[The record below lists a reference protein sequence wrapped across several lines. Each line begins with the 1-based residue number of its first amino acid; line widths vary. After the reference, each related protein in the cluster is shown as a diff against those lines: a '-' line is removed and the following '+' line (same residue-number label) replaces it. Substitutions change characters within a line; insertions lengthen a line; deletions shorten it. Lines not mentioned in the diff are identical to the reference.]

1 MPKTT
6 LHTYH
11 TINSATNPISSQ
23 SSGTHTS
30 APKTTNIT
38 LTPLCT
44 FQSAPLTPRHWIRG
58 RALLKDDLHLDIGKA
73 SSRVTSVSNVA
84 TTTEGACDVLKNT
97 EDVAAALPLPQSPTP
112 NITTMPFATFTTI
125 LSTLTTQQGLGN
137 PYNIA
142 APTSKEALQI
152 PTENSANKQKKI
164 TNEPLNNFIPP
175 TKTKHK
181 KSYKQLLCE
190 YMDNNIII
198 NNAHYEHHLKLENS
212 PLHELEL
219 NLPLSQLEPL
229 KKTKFRSNYLRSTPS
244 LPQRPPPPEY
254 FNIDHNRLVCL
265 SFFLTRIA
273 QQSKIDRIDLIKALG
288 HWLYSAN
295 PKKRGLILH
304 GISNAGKT
312 LLLYL
317 LQSQL
322 KPWEMGTFQC
332 PTSTNVCST
341 FIFQNLANTY
351 LYCCNEFKFV
361 NEFLVQ
367 SLKELFEGAFT
378 MKTDVKH
385 KDAITLKPAPV
396 CITMNTKHPSEVF
409 EWIPDEEEAYF
420 NSFNCF
426 KVNWQICLF
435 TIKKESPRQK
445 RDRSMRWGR
454 LALN

>member
-1 MPKTT
+1 M
-6 LHTYH
+6 
-11 TINSATNPISSQ
+11 S
-23 SSGTHTS
+23 TS
-30 APKTTNIT
+30 
-38 LTPLCT
+38 
-44 FQSAPLTPRHWIRG
+44 QSAPRTPRRSIHG
-58 RALLKDDLHLDIGKA
+58 RVLLKDDLHRGIGNQSNHA
-73 SSRVTSVSNVA
+73 INASNVA
-84 TTTEGACDVLKNT
+84 TTTDEVSD
-97 EDVAAALPLPQSPTP
+97 ALRNMADAVDPSHLPPSQTT
-112 NITTMPFATFTTI
+112 NITTTPFATFMTT

-137 PYNIA
+137 PFNIA
-142 APTSKEALQI
+142 VPTFNSPYQTATASSASKPE
-152 PTENSANKQKKI
+152 KI
-164 TNEPLNNFIPP
+164 TKKPLDDFIPP
-175 TKTKHK
+175 QKTKHK

-198 NNAHYEHHLKLENS
+198 NNAHYEHHLKLPNS

-244 LPQRPPPPEY
+244 LPQRPPPADS
-254 FNIDHNRLVCL
+254 FNINHQRLVCL
-265 SFFLTRIA
+265 SYFLTRIA
-273 QQSKIDRIDLIKALG
+273 QQSKIDRIDLIKQLG
-288 HWLYSAN
+288 HWLYSAQ

-332 PTSTNVCST
+332 PTSRNVCST